1 MLLWLRNLGQ
11 AGGGYDVG
19 HFGDAIDED
28 MSPFYLKKWQE
39 MVNRGKQSN
48 KKLVKLENKLVSANR
63 IEKVEPKHEEKVKE
77 ELKPTVA
84 VFDNTLILQIEADIA
99 RLEEAIEDEARREV
113 QRMIREEE
121 AVLVLLLDCV

>member
-39 MVNRGKQSN
+39 MVDRGKQSS
-48 KKLVKLENKLVSANR
+48 KTLVKLEKKLVSAKL
-63 IEKVEPKHEEKVKE
+63 IEKVEPKDEVKVKE

-84 VFDNTLILQIEADIA
+84 VFDNTLILQLEADIA
-99 RLEEAIEDEARREV
+99 RLEAAIEAEARKEIKNL
-113 QRMIREEE
+113 MDEEE
-121 AVLVLLLDCV
+121 ALLALLLTVY